1 MDQERRTPDEGSEL
15 DALEAVSKP
24 PAPGPGE
31 VMCPNCGH
39 PVEAGFKFCD
49 WCGRPLPSASE
60 APKPAEPAKPV
71 EAPKPAEPPKPAT
84 ETPKAVEPAKP
95 AEPPSTVPEPK
106 PPTPAPVSR
115 PPVPAP
121 PPPVRPPDTKAD
133 PPARPVPA
141 PPPNIPPPVR
151 PAPAPAA
158 PRTEPVPVITKTEER
173 RVAAEQVPPAR
184 AVFTYLV
191 HLVAAFAAGA
201 VALAIVAVI
210 VTLFAR
216 GRVALLDVKGVPV
229 AIAVVVAVALFA
241 FLRTAR
247 PGGPIAWAAAVAGLL
262 VLTAAGAYLYR
273 PVFLH
278 NAQVR
283 MERGLKVWNDKDAGA
298 VDDFRGDLVTWSTA
312 VAEYQRQVAGV
323 VNNHITATDFRGV
336 AQTTLA
342 SLQETTVSM
351 QTHANAAHNK
361 KLRDAL
367 GVLAG
372 VYTEEL
378 NGLKLVSQGIL
389 TNDFNALR
397 QGDNTYKTARKR
409 ANTVFAEDIR
419 PLLERG
425 GFDAD
430 AFEQSLAQ

>member
-1 MDQERRTPDEGSEL
+1 
-15 DALEAVSKP
+15 
-24 PAPGPGE
+24 
-31 VMCPNCGH
+31 
-39 PVEAGFKFCD
+39 
-49 WCGRPLPSASE
+49 
-60 APKPAEPAKPV
+60 
-71 EAPKPAEPPKPAT
+71 
-84 ETPKAVEPAKP
+84 
-95 AEPPSTVPEPK
+95 
-106 PPTPAPVSR
+106 
-115 PPVPAP
+115 
-121 PPPVRPPDTKAD
+121 
-133 PPARPVPA
+133 
-141 PPPNIPPPVR
+141 
-151 PAPAPAA
+151 
-158 PRTEPVPVITKTEER
+158 
-173 RVAAEQVPPAR
+173 
-184 AVFTYLV
+184 
-191 HLVAAFAAGA
+191 
-201 VALAIVAVI
+201 
-210 VTLFAR
+210 
-216 GRVALLDVKGVPV
+216 
-229 AIAVVVAVALFA
+229 
-241 FLRTAR
+241 
-247 PGGPIAWAAAVAGLL
+247 GGPIAWAAAVAGLL

-430 AFEQSLAQ
+430 